1 MKRPKSI
8 VAQLNAT
15 IDNLKADIKD
25 MQGKL
30 SDKDKQIEA
39 ANARNKDLRELLQK
53 QASALVEKDRMISIL
68 QKNIPMVMHPLFPIL
83 MLVIKTM
90 VIRTLGRQR
99 STETGT

>member
-68 QKNIPMVMHPLFPIL
+68 QKEMA
-83 MLVIKTM
+83 K
-90 VIRTLGRQR
+90 
-99 STETGT
+99 